1 MSMSSKVVEHPIL
14 TSVVFALLGI
24 MSLYA
29 LSNVSIGLF
38 PDIEMPVAIVY
49 TTYESAGPESVEKSV
64 TKPLESSL
72 TGLSNLES
80 LTSTSSEGS
89 SIIMLEFDYGT
100 DLDAVS
106 MDIRD
111 KIDRVRGSLPDDADS
126 PQIMKFD
133 SSSQPIVKIA
143 VRGNRTAEDLKKVAD
158 DYIVDRLQQA
168 NGVGKANAS
177 GGREKIVRVEISQN
191 RLEAY
196 DLTMT
201 EVASAL
207 ATQNLEL
214 GGGKVEEG
222 SKSYSVRT
230 VGEYA
235 SVEEINGAIMANRGG
250 YVVRLSDIGRAFMGY
265 EDTSSY
271 VYVNGNPGVYVS
283 VTKQSG
289 ENTVSVADAVY
300 RKLDE
305 IRAGLPSD
313 VTLEIVSDSSEQVRS
328 TINALLDASWQGAIL
343 AMLVLFL
350 FLRNVKSTVI
360 MGISI
365 PFSILIT
372 LLCMSFA
379 GITLNMMTMTG
390 LILGVGM
397 VVDASVVVLEN
408 IYQYRERGT
417 KPTVAAVLGTQEV
430 FASVFSGNL
439 TTICVFIP
447 IIFFRGDLGFVGQM
461 FTDLIF
467 TIIIAL
473 VSSLFVAIFLVPV
486 LSSRFLAIRTRAE
499 KPLKNPALI
508 RFDAAIGGALS
519 ALSSKYEGALKKV
532 LKYRKTTVIVVL
544 GLFLVSLAAITRLNI
559 RLIPNMS
566 DDSVT
571 LEVELPLGTRL
582 DETNEVLQGLEGIVR
597 DEIKG
602 FESVVTTVGSGGH
615 FSSSKPH
622 YGSIAIILPD
632 AEEQVDDADAVKAK
646 LRAHFDAYPQA
657 TMSFSSGMMRNMTGA
672 DIDIAVRSDDLDEAL
687 SAARDIVTVMK
698 TSVPDVSEA
707 TIDTT
712 EGLPQVE
719 VVIDRDRAYD
729 FGLTVA
735 SVANEIYACVKGKT
749 ATVYREKGDEYS
761 VTVYLQDS
769 DRSGVPDL
777 EKIYVTGT
785 KGRVAV
791 SNFARLE
798 KGLGPVAINRE
809 DQRRTVHVTADILT
823 NTKANVV
830 EERIKAAI
838 DGTLVLPE
846 GVLVSYEGSW
856 KEIAETGR
864 VFLLIIVMALLLV
877 YGVMAGT
884 YESFKDPFINMF
896 TIPLGLIGIVAIY
909 LVTGQIISMFTA
921 LGFVMLIGIAVNNGI
936 ILVDQTN
943 LLVNRGTPLKEA
955 CVKAASSRLRPIL
968 MTTLTTMLGMFPM
981 AFFPSENS
989 VMLQPIGLSVFGGL
1003 LSSTLIT
1010 LFFIP
1015 VLYSLVNERRAA
1027 EGSGKRG
1034 SRASR
1039 ARRKEAVCTDSK

>member
-1 MSMSSKVVEHPIL
+1 MSMSSKVVDHPIL
-14 TSVVFALLGI
+14 TAVVFALLGI

-29 LSNVSIGLF
+29 ISNVSIGLF
-38 PDIEMPVAIVY
+38 PDIEMPVAVVY

-64 TKPLESSL
+64 TKVLESSL
-72 TGLSNLES
+72 TGISNLKS

-89 SIIMLEFDYGT
+89 SLIKLEFNYGT
-100 DLDAVS
+100 DLDVVT
-106 MDIRD
+106 MEIRD
-111 KIDRVRGSLPDDADS
+111 KIDRVRGSLPDDSDS

-133 SSSQPIVKIA
+133 SSSQPIIKIA
-143 VRGNRTAEDLKKVAD
+143 IRGNRTAEELKKIAD

-168 NGVGKANAS
+168 NGVGQASAS
-177 GGREKIVRVEISQN
+177 GGREKIVRVEVSQN

-196 DLTMT
+196 GITMT
-201 EVASAL
+201 EVISAL
-207 ATQNLEL
+207 AAQNLEL
-214 GGGKVEEG
+214 GGGKIEEG

-230 VGEYA
+230 VGEFA
-235 SVEEINGAIMANRGG
+235 SVDEVGEAIIANKGG
-250 YVVRLSDIGRAFMGY
+250 YVVRLSDIGKAFMGY

-271 VYVNGNPGVYVS
+271 VYVNGDPGVYVS

-300 RKLDE
+300 EKLDD
-305 IRAGLPSD
+305 IRSGLPSD
-313 VTLEIVSDSSEQVRS
+313 ITLEIVSDSSEQVRS
-328 TINALLDASWQGAIL
+328 TIRALLDSAWQGGVL
-343 AMLVLFL
+343 AMLILFL
-350 FLRNVKSTVI
+350 FLRNLKSTLI

-372 LLCMSFA
+372 LLCMGFA

-417 KPTVAAVLGTQEV
+417 KPTIAAVLGTQEV
-430 FASVFSGNL
+430 FASVLSGNL

-447 IIFFRGDLGFVGQM
+447 IILFKSDLGFIGQL

-486 LSSRFLAIRTRAE
+486 LSSKFLSIKTRAE
-499 KPLKNPALI
+499 KPLKKPTLI
-508 RFDAAIGGALS
+508 RVDGAIERWLAALS
-519 ALSSKYEGALKKV
+519 NLYEGALRTV
-532 LKYRKTTVIVVL
+532 LKRRKTTVIVVL
-544 GLFLVSLAAITRLNI
+544 GLFLVSLATITRLNV

-571 LEVELPLGTRL
+571 LEVELPLGTKL
-582 DETNEVLQGLEGIVR
+582 DDTNAVLQQLEAIVR
-597 DEIKG
+597 DEIRG
-602 FESVVTTVGSGGH
+602 YESIITTVGSGGH

-622 YGSIAIILPD
+622 FGTIAVNLPD
-632 AEEQVDDADAVKAK
+632 ATEQIDTADAVKAK
-646 LRAHFDAYPQA
+646 LRAHFDSFPQA
-657 TMSFSSGMMRNMTGA
+657 TMTFSAGMMRNMTGA
-672 DIDIAVRSDDLDEAL
+672 DIDIAVRADDLDAAL
-687 SAARDIVTVMK
+687 SSARDIVAIMK
-698 TSVPDVSEA
+698 ASVPDVSEA

-712 EGLPQVE
+712 EGLPEVE
-719 VVIDRDRAYD
+719 VAIDRDRAYD
-729 FGLTVA
+729 FGVTVTA
-735 SVANEIYACVKGKT
+735 VANEIYASVKGKA
-749 ATVYREKGDEYS
+749 ATVYREKGEEYS

-769 DRSGVPDL
+769 DRSSVPDL
-777 EKIYVTGT
+777 EKIYVKGTG
-785 KGRVAV
+785 GRVAV
-791 SNFARLE
+791 SNFATLE

-809 DQRRTVHVTADILT
+809 DQRRTVHIQADILT
-823 NTKANVV
+823 NTKANAV
-830 EERIKAAI
+830 EDRIKKALDESI
-838 DGTLVLPE
+838 VLPE
-846 GVLVSYEGSW
+846 GVTVSYEGSW

-864 VFLLIIVMALLLV
+864 VFAMIITLALLLV

-896 TIPLGLIGIVAIY
+896 TIPLGLIGSVAIY
-909 LVTGQIISMFTA
+909 LVTGQFISMFTA
-921 LGFVMLIGIAVNNGI
+921 LGFVMLVGIAVNNGI

-955 CVKAASSRLRPIL
+955 CVQAAASRLRPIL
-968 MTTLTTMLGMFPM
+968 MTTLTTLLGMFPM
-981 AFFPSENS
+981 AFFPSANS

-1015 VLYSLVNERRAA
+1015 VLYSLVNER
-1027 EGSGKRG
+1027 ST
-1034 SRASR
+1034 
-1039 ARRKEAVCTDSK
+1039 RKEAVCIESR

>member
-1 MSMSSKVVEHPIL
+1 MSMSSKVVDHPIL
-14 TSVVFALLGI
+14 TAVVFALLGI

-29 LSNVSIGLF
+29 ISNVSIGLF
-38 PDIEMPVAIVY
+38 PDIEMPVAVVY

-64 TKPLESSL
+64 TKVLESSL
-72 TGLSNLES
+72 TGISNLKS

-89 SIIMLEFDYGT
+89 SLIKLEFNYGT
-100 DLDAVS
+100 DLDVVT
-106 MDIRD
+106 MEIRD
-111 KIDRVRGSLPDDADS
+111 KIDRVRGSLPDDSDS

-133 SSSQPIVKIA
+133 SSSQPIIKIA
-143 VRGNRTAEDLKKVAD
+143 IRGNRTAEELKKIAD

-168 NGVGKANAS
+168 NGVGQASAS
-177 GGREKIVRVEISQN
+177 GGREKIVRVEVSQN

-196 DLTMT
+196 GITMT
-201 EVASAL
+201 EVISAL
-207 ATQNLEL
+207 AAQNLEL
-214 GGGKVEEG
+214 GGGKIEEG

-230 VGEYA
+230 VGEFA
-235 SVEEINGAIMANRGG
+235 SVDEVGEAIIANKGG
-250 YVVRLSDIGRAFMGY
+250 YVVRLSDIGKAFMGY

-271 VYVNGNPGVYVS
+271 VYVNGDPGVYVS

-300 RKLDE
+300 EKLDD
-305 IRAGLPSD
+305 IRSGLPSD
-313 VTLEIVSDSSEQVRS
+313 ITLEIVSDSSEQVRS
-328 TINALLDASWQGAIL
+328 TIRALLDSAWQGGVL
-343 AMLVLFL
+343 AMLILFL
-350 FLRNVKSTVI
+350 FLRNLKSTLI

-372 LLCMSFA
+372 LLCMGFA

-417 KPTVAAVLGTQEV
+417 KPTIAAVLGTQEV
-430 FASVFSGNL
+430 FASVLSGNL

-447 IIFFRGDLGFVGQM
+447 IILFKSDLGFIGQL

-486 LSSRFLAIRTRAE
+486 LSSKFLSIKTRAE
-499 KPLKNPALI
+499 KPLKKPTLI
-508 RFDAAIGGALS
+508 RVDGAIERWLAALS
-519 ALSSKYEGALKKV
+519 NLYEGALRTV
-532 LKYRKTTVIVVL
+532 LKRRKTTVIVVL
-544 GLFLVSLAAITRLNI
+544 GLFLVSLATITRLNV

-571 LEVELPLGTRL
+571 LEVELPLGTKL
-582 DETNEVLQGLEGIVR
+582 DDTNAVLQQLEAIVR
-597 DEIKG
+597 DEIRG
-602 FESVVTTVGSGGH
+602 YESIITTVGSGGH

-622 YGSIAIILPD
+622 YGTIAVNLPD
-632 AEEQVDDADAVKAK
+632 ATEQIDTADAVKAK
-646 LRAHFDAYPQA
+646 LRAHFDSFPQA
-657 TMSFSSGMMRNMTGA
+657 TMTFSAGMMRNMTGA
-672 DIDIAVRSDDLDEAL
+672 DIDIAVRADDLDAAL
-687 SAARDIVTVMK
+687 SSARDIVAVMK
-698 TSVPDVSEA
+698 ASVPDVSEA

-712 EGLPQVE
+712 EGLPEVE
-719 VVIDRDRAYD
+719 VAIDRDRAYD
-729 FGLTVA
+729 FGVTVTA
-735 SVANEIYACVKGKT
+735 VANEIYASVKGKA
-749 ATVYREKGDEYS
+749 ATVYREKGEEYS

-769 DRSGVPDL
+769 DRSSVPDL
-777 EKIYVTGT
+777 EKIYVKGTG
-785 KGRVAV
+785 GRVAV
-791 SNFARLE
+791 SNFATLE

-809 DQRRTVHVTADILT
+809 DQRRTVHIQADILT
-823 NTKANVV
+823 NTKANAV
-830 EERIKAAI
+830 EDRIKKALDESI
-838 DGTLVLPE
+838 VLPE
-846 GVLVSYEGSW
+846 GVTVSYEGSW

-864 VFLLIIVMALLLV
+864 VFAMIITLALLLV

-909 LVTGQIISMFTA
+909 LVTGQFISMFTA
-921 LGFVMLIGIAVNNGI
+921 LGFVMLVGIAVNNGI

-955 CVKAASSRLRPIL
+955 CVQAAASRLRPIL
-968 MTTLTTMLGMFPM
+968 MTTLTTLLGMFPM
-981 AFFPSENS
+981 AFFPSANS

-1015 VLYSLVNERRAA
+1015 VLYSLVNER
-1027 EGSGKRG
+1027 ST
-1034 SRASR
+1034 
-1039 ARRKEAVCTDSK
+1039 RKEAVCIESR

>member
-1 MSMSSKVVEHPIL
+1 MSMSSKVVDHPIL
-14 TSVVFALLGI
+14 TAVVFALLGI

-29 LSNVSIGLF
+29 LSNVSIALY

-64 TKPLESSL
+64 TKTLESSL

-80 LTSTSSEGS
+80 LTSTSSEGT
-89 SIIMLEFDYGT
+89 SIIRLEFDYGT
-100 DLDAVS
+100 DLDVAT

-111 KIDRVRGSLPDDADS
+111 KIDRVRGSLPDDCDS

-133 SSSQPIVKIA
+133 SSSQPIINIA
-143 VRGNRTAEDLKKVAD
+143 IRGNRTAEELKKIAD

-168 NGVGKANAS
+168 NGVGQASAS
-177 GGREKIVRVEISQN
+177 GGREKIVRVEVSQN

-196 DLTMT
+196 GITMT
-201 EVASAL
+201 EVVSAL
-207 ATQNLEL
+207 SAQNLEL
-214 GGGKVEEG
+214 GGGKVDEG
-222 SKSYSVRT
+222 AKSYSVRT

-235 SVEEINGAIMANRGG
+235 SVDEINGAIIANKGG
-250 YVVRLSDIGRAFMGY
+250 YVVRLSDIGKAFMGY

-271 VYVNGNPGVYVS
+271 VYVNGTPGVYVS

-289 ENTVSVADAVY
+289 ENTVSVADEVY
-300 RKLDE
+300 EKLDE
-305 IRAGLPSD
+305 IRSGLPSD
-313 VTLEIVSDSSEQVRS
+313 ITLEIVSDSSEQVRS
-328 TINALLDASWQGAIL
+328 TIRALLDSAWQGGVL
-343 AMLVLFL
+343 AMLILLL
-350 FLRNVKSTVI
+350 FLRNLKSTLI

-430 FASVFSGNL
+430 FASVLSGNL

-447 IIFFRGDLGFVGQM
+447 IIFFKSDLGFIGQL

-486 LSSRFLAIRTRAE
+486 LSSKFLTIKTRAE
-499 KPLKNPALI
+499 KPLKNQALI
-508 RFDAAIGGALS
+508 RADGAIAGWLAALS
-519 ALSSKYEGALKKV
+519 DLYEGALRKV
-532 LKYRKTTVIVVL
+532 LKHRRTTVIVVL
-544 GLFLVSLAAITRLNI
+544 GLFIVSLAAITRLNI
-559 RLIPNMS
+559 RLIPNMD

-571 LEVELPLGTRL
+571 LEVELPLGTKL
-582 DETNEVLQGLEGIVR
+582 DDTNAVLQQLEAIVR
-597 DEIKG
+597 DEVKG
-602 FESVVTTVGSGGH
+602 YESIITTVGSGGH
-615 FSSSKPH
+615 FSSSKQY
-622 YGSIAIILPD
+622 YGSIAINLPD
-632 AEEQVDDADAVKAK
+632 AEKQIDTADVVKAK
-646 LRAHFDAYPQA
+646 IRAHFDSFPQA
-657 TMSFSSGMMRNMTGA
+657 TMTFSAGMMRNMTGA

-687 SAARDIVTVMK
+687 SAARDIVAVMK
-698 TSVPDVSEA
+698 ASVPDVSEA
-707 TIDTT
+707 TLDTT

-719 VVIDRDRAYD
+719 IVIDRDRAYD
-729 FGLTVA
+729 FGVTV
-735 SVANEIYACVKGKT
+735 STVANEIYASVKGKT
-749 ATVYREKGDEYS
+749 ATVYREKGEEYS

-769 DRSGVPDL
+769 DRSSVPDL
-777 EKIYVTGT
+777 EKIYVKGT
-785 KGRVAV
+785 DGRVAV
-791 SNFARLE
+791 SNFATLE
-798 KGLGPVAINRE
+798 KGLGPVSIKRE
-809 DQRRTVHVTADILT
+809 DQRRTVHIQADILT
-823 NTKANVV
+823 NTKANAV
-830 EERIKAAI
+830 ENLIKKAI
-838 DGTLVLPE
+838 DESLVLPE

-856 KEIAETGR
+856 KEIAKTGL
-864 VFLLIIVMALLLV
+864 VFAMIITLALLLV

-884 YESFKDPFINMF
+884 YESLKDPFINMF

-909 LVTGQIISMFTA
+909 LVTGQFISMFTA
-921 LGFVMLIGIAVNNGI
+921 LGFVMLVGIAVNNGI

-955 CVKAASSRLRPIL
+955 CVQAAASRLRPIL
-968 MTTLTTMLGMFPM
+968 MTTLTTLLGMFPM
-981 AFFPSENS
+981 AFFPSANS

-1015 VLYSLVNERRAA
+1015 VLYSLVNER
-1027 EGSGKRG
+1027 
-1034 SRASR
+1034 
-1039 ARRKEAVCTDSK
+1039 KEAVCIESR

>member
-1 MSMSSKVVEHPIL
+1 MSMSSKVVDHPIL
-14 TSVVFALLGI
+14 TAVVFALLGI

-29 LSNVSIGLF
+29 ISNVSIGLF
-38 PDIEMPVAIVY
+38 PDIEMPVAVVY

-64 TKPLESSL
+64 TKVLESSL
-72 TGLSNLES
+72 TGISNLKS

-89 SIIMLEFDYGT
+89 SLIKLEFNYGT
-100 DLDAVS
+100 DLDVVT
-106 MDIRD
+106 MEIRD
-111 KIDRVRGSLPDDADS
+111 KIDRVRGSLPDDSDS

-133 SSSQPIVKIA
+133 SSSQPIIKIA
-143 VRGNRTAEDLKKVAD
+143 IRGNRTAEELKKIAD

-168 NGVGKANAS
+168 NGVGQASAS
-177 GGREKIVRVEISQN
+177 GGREKIVRVEVSQN

-196 DLTMT
+196 GITMT
-201 EVASAL
+201 EVISAL
-207 ATQNLEL
+207 AAQNLEL
-214 GGGKVEEG
+214 GGGKIEEG

-230 VGEYA
+230 VGEFA
-235 SVEEINGAIMANRGG
+235 SVDEVGEAIIANKGG
-250 YVVRLSDIGRAFMGY
+250 YVVRLSDIGKAFMGY

-271 VYVNGNPGVYVS
+271 VYVNGDPGVYVS

-300 RKLDE
+300 EKLDD
-305 IRAGLPSD
+305 IRSGLPSD
-313 VTLEIVSDSSEQVRS
+313 ITLEIVSDSSEQVRS
-328 TINALLDASWQGAIL
+328 TIRALLDSAWQGGVL
-343 AMLVLFL
+343 AMLILFL
-350 FLRNVKSTVI
+350 FLRNLKSTLI

-372 LLCMSFA
+372 LLCMGFA

-417 KPTVAAVLGTQEV
+417 KPTIAAVLGTQEV
-430 FASVFSGNL
+430 FASVLSGNL

-447 IIFFRGDLGFVGQM
+447 IILFKSDLGFIGQL

-486 LSSRFLAIRTRAE
+486 LSSKFLSIKTRAE
-499 KPLKNPALI
+499 KPLKKPTLI
-508 RFDAAIGGALS
+508 RVDGAIERWLAALS
-519 ALSSKYEGALKKV
+519 NLYEGALRTV
-532 LKYRKTTVIVVL
+532 LKRRKTTVIVVL
-544 GLFLVSLAAITRLNI
+544 GLFLVSLATITRLNV

-571 LEVELPLGTRL
+571 LEVELPLGTKL
-582 DETNEVLQGLEGIVR
+582 DDTNAVLQQLEAIVR
-597 DEIKG
+597 DEIRG
-602 FESVVTTVGSGGH
+602 YESIITTVGSGGH

-622 YGSIAIILPD
+622 YGTIAVNLPD
-632 AEEQVDDADAVKAK
+632 ATEQIDTADAVKAK
-646 LRAHFDAYPQA
+646 LRAHFDSFPQA
-657 TMSFSSGMMRNMTGA
+657 TMTFSAGMMRNMTGA
-672 DIDIAVRSDDLDEAL
+672 DIDIAVRADDLDAAL
-687 SAARDIVTVMK
+687 SSARDIVAIMK
-698 TSVPDVSEA
+698 ASVPDVSEA

-712 EGLPQVE
+712 EGLPEVE
-719 VVIDRDRAYD
+719 VAIDRDRAYD
-729 FGLTVA
+729 FGVTVTA
-735 SVANEIYACVKGKT
+735 VANEIYASVKGKA
-749 ATVYREKGDEYS
+749 ATVYREKGEEYS

-769 DRSGVPDL
+769 DRSSVPDL
-777 EKIYVTGT
+777 EKIYVKGTG
-785 KGRVAV
+785 GRVAV
-791 SNFARLE
+791 SNFATLE

-809 DQRRTVHVTADILT
+809 DQRRTVHIQADILT
-823 NTKANVV
+823 NTKANAV
-830 EERIKAAI
+830 EDRIKKALDESI
-838 DGTLVLPE
+838 VLPE
-846 GVLVSYEGSW
+846 GVTVSYEGSW

-864 VFLLIIVMALLLV
+864 VFAMIITLALLLV

-909 LVTGQIISMFTA
+909 LVTGQFISMFTA
-921 LGFVMLIGIAVNNGI
+921 LGFVMLVGIAVNNGI

-955 CVKAASSRLRPIL
+955 CVQAAASRLRPIL
-968 MTTLTTMLGMFPM
+968 MTTLTTLLGMFPM
-981 AFFPSENS
+981 AFFPSANS

-1015 VLYSLVNERRAA
+1015 VLYSLVNER
-1027 EGSGKRG
+1027 ST
-1034 SRASR
+1034 
-1039 ARRKEAVCTDSK
+1039 RKEAVCIESR

>member
-1 MSMSSKVVEHPIL
+1 MSMSSKVVDHPIL
-14 TSVVFALLGI
+14 TAVVFALLGI

-29 LSNVSIGLF
+29 ISNVSIGLF
-38 PDIEMPVAIVY
+38 PDIEMPVAVVY

-64 TKPLESSL
+64 TKVLESSL
-72 TGLSNLES
+72 TGISNLKS

-89 SIIMLEFDYGT
+89 SLIKLEFNYGT
-100 DLDAVS
+100 DLDVVT
-106 MDIRD
+106 MEIRD
-111 KIDRVRGSLPDDADS
+111 KIDRVRGSLPDDSDS

-133 SSSQPIVKIA
+133 SSSQPIIKIA
-143 VRGNRTAEDLKKVAD
+143 IRGNRTAEELKKIAD

-168 NGVGKANAS
+168 NGVGQASAS
-177 GGREKIVRVEISQN
+177 GGREKIVRVEVSQN

-196 DLTMT
+196 GITMT
-201 EVASAL
+201 EVISAL
-207 ATQNLEL
+207 AAQNLEL
-214 GGGKVEEG
+214 GGGKIEEG

-230 VGEYA
+230 VGEFA
-235 SVEEINGAIMANRGG
+235 SVDEVGEAIIANKGG
-250 YVVRLSDIGRAFMGY
+250 YVVRLSDIGKAFMGY

-271 VYVNGNPGVYVS
+271 VYVNGDPGVYVS

-300 RKLDE
+300 EKLDD
-305 IRAGLPSD
+305 IRSGLPSD
-313 VTLEIVSDSSEQVRS
+313 ITLEIVSDSSEQVRS
-328 TINALLDASWQGAIL
+328 TIRALLDSAWQGGVL
-343 AMLVLFL
+343 AMLILFL
-350 FLRNVKSTVI
+350 FLRNLKSTLI

-372 LLCMSFA
+372 LLCMGFA

-417 KPTVAAVLGTQEV
+417 KPTIAAVLGTQEV
-430 FASVFSGNL
+430 FASVLSGNL

-447 IIFFRGDLGFVGQM
+447 IILFKSDLGFIGQL

-486 LSSRFLAIRTRAE
+486 LSSKFLSIKTRAE
-499 KPLKNPALI
+499 KPLKKPTLI
-508 RFDAAIGGALS
+508 RVDGAIERWLAALS
-519 ALSSKYEGALKKV
+519 NLYEGALRTV
-532 LKYRKTTVIVVL
+532 LKRRKTTVIVVL
-544 GLFLVSLAAITRLNI
+544 GLFLVSLATITRLNV

-571 LEVELPLGTRL
+571 LEVELPLGTKL
-582 DETNEVLQGLEGIVR
+582 DDTNAVLQQLEAIVR
-597 DEIKG
+597 DEIRG
-602 FESVVTTVGSGGH
+602 YESIITTVGSGGH

-622 YGSIAIILPD
+622 FGTIAVNLPD
-632 AEEQVDDADAVKAK
+632 ATEQIDTADAVKAK
-646 LRAHFDAYPQA
+646 LRAHFDSFPQA
-657 TMSFSSGMMRNMTGA
+657 TMTFSAGMMRNMTGA
-672 DIDIAVRSDDLDEAL
+672 DIDIAVRADDLDAAL
-687 SAARDIVTVMK
+687 SSARDIVAVMK
-698 TSVPDVSEA
+698 ASVPDVSEA

-712 EGLPQVE
+712 EGLPEVE
-719 VVIDRDRAYD
+719 VAIDRDRAYD
-729 FGLTVA
+729 FGVTVTA
-735 SVANEIYACVKGKT
+735 VANEIYASVKGKA
-749 ATVYREKGDEYS
+749 ATVYREKGEEYS

-769 DRSGVPDL
+769 DRSSVPDL
-777 EKIYVTGT
+777 EKIYVKGTG
-785 KGRVAV
+785 GRVAV
-791 SNFARLE
+791 SNFATLE

-809 DQRRTVHVTADILT
+809 DQRRTVHIQADILT
-823 NTKANVV
+823 NTKANAV
-830 EERIKAAI
+830 EDRIKKALDESI
-838 DGTLVLPE
+838 VLPE
-846 GVLVSYEGSW
+846 GVTVSYEGSW

-864 VFLLIIVMALLLV
+864 VFAMIITLALLLV

-909 LVTGQIISMFTA
+909 LVTGQFISMFTA
-921 LGFVMLIGIAVNNGI
+921 LGFVMLVGIAVNNGI

-955 CVKAASSRLRPIL
+955 CVQAAASRLRPIL
-968 MTTLTTMLGMFPM
+968 MTTLTTLLGMFPM
-981 AFFPSENS
+981 AFFPSANS

-1015 VLYSLVNERRAA
+1015 VLYSLVNER
-1027 EGSGKRG
+1027 ST
-1034 SRASR
+1034 
-1039 ARRKEAVCTDSK
+1039 RKEAVCIESR

>member
-1 MSMSSKVVEHPIL
+1 MSMSSKVVDHPIL
-14 TSVVFALLGI
+14 TAVVFALLGI

-29 LSNVSIGLF
+29 ISNVSIGLF
-38 PDIEMPVAIVY
+38 PDIEMPVAVVY

-64 TKPLESSL
+64 TKILESSL
-72 TGLSNLES
+72 TGISNLKS

-89 SIIMLEFDYGT
+89 SLIKLEFNYGT
-100 DLDAVS
+100 DLDVVT
-106 MDIRD
+106 MEIRD
-111 KIDRVRGSLPDDADS
+111 KIDRVRGSLPDDSDS

-133 SSSQPIVKIA
+133 SSSQPIIKIA
-143 VRGNRTAEDLKKVAD
+143 IRGNRTAEELKKIAD

-168 NGVGKANAS
+168 NGVGQASAS
-177 GGREKIVRVEISQN
+177 GGREKIVRVEVSQN

-196 DLTMT
+196 GITMT
-201 EVASAL
+201 EVISAL
-207 ATQNLEL
+207 AAQNLEL
-214 GGGKVEEG
+214 GGGKIEEG

-230 VGEYA
+230 VGEFA
-235 SVEEINGAIMANRGG
+235 SVDEVGEAIIANKGG
-250 YVVRLSDIGRAFMGY
+250 YVVRLSDIGKAFMGY

-271 VYVNGNPGVYVS
+271 VYVNGDPGVYVS

-300 RKLDE
+300 EKLDD
-305 IRAGLPSD
+305 IRSGLPSD
-313 VTLEIVSDSSEQVRS
+313 ITLEIVSDSSEQVRS
-328 TINALLDASWQGAIL
+328 TIRALLDSAWQGGVL
-343 AMLVLFL
+343 AMLILFL
-350 FLRNVKSTVI
+350 FLRNLKSTLI

-417 KPTVAAVLGTQEV
+417 KPTIAAVLGTQEV
-430 FASVFSGNL
+430 FASVLSGNL

-447 IIFFRGDLGFVGQM
+447 IILFKSDLGFIGQL

-486 LSSRFLAIRTRAE
+486 LSSKFLSIKTRAE
-499 KPLKNPALI
+499 KPLKNPTLI
-508 RFDAAIGGALS
+508 RVDGAIERWLAALS
-519 ALSSKYEGALKKV
+519 NLYEGALRKV
-532 LKYRKTTVIVVL
+532 LKRRKTTVIVVL
-544 GLFLVSLAAITRLNI
+544 GLFLVSLATITRLNV

-571 LEVELPLGTRL
+571 LEVELPLGTKL
-582 DETNEVLQGLEGIVR
+582 DDTNAVLQQLEAIVR
-597 DEIKG
+597 DEIRG
-602 FESVVTTVGSGGH
+602 YESIITTVGSGGH

-622 YGSIAIILPD
+622 YGTIAVNLPD
-632 AEEQVDDADAVKAK
+632 ATEQIDTADAVKAK
-646 LRAHFDAYPQA
+646 LRAHFDSFPQA
-657 TMSFSSGMMRNMTGA
+657 TMTFSAGMMRNMTGA
-672 DIDIAVRSDDLDEAL
+672 DIDIAVRADDLDAAL
-687 SAARDIVTVMK
+687 SSARDIVAVMK
-698 TSVPDVSEA
+698 ASVPDVSEA

-712 EGLPQVE
+712 EGLPEVE
-719 VVIDRDRAYD
+719 VAIDRDRAYD
-729 FGLTVA
+729 FGVTVTA
-735 SVANEIYACVKGKT
+735 VANEIYASVKGKA
-749 ATVYREKGDEYS
+749 ATVYREKGEEYS

-769 DRSGVPDL
+769 DRSSVPDL
-777 EKIYVTGT
+777 EKIYVKGTG
-785 KGRVAV
+785 GRVAV
-791 SNFARLE
+791 SNFATLE

-809 DQRRTVHVTADILT
+809 DQRRTVHIQADILT
-823 NTKANVV
+823 NTKANAV
-830 EERIKAAI
+830 EDRIKKALDESI
-838 DGTLVLPE
+838 VLPE
-846 GVLVSYEGSW
+846 GVTVSYEGSW

-864 VFLLIIVMALLLV
+864 VFAMIITLALLLV

-909 LVTGQIISMFTA
+909 LVTGQFISMFTA
-921 LGFVMLIGIAVNNGI
+921 LGFVMLVGIAVNNGI

-943 LLVNRGTPLKEA
+943 LLVNRGTPLREA
-955 CVKAASSRLRPIL
+955 CVQAAASRLRPIL
-968 MTTLTTMLGMFPM
+968 MTTLTTLLGMFPM
-981 AFFPSENS
+981 AFFPSANS

-1015 VLYSLVNERRAA
+1015 VLYSLVNER
-1027 EGSGKRG
+1027 SM
-1034 SRASR
+1034 
-1039 ARRKEAVCTDSK
+1039 RKEAVCIESR